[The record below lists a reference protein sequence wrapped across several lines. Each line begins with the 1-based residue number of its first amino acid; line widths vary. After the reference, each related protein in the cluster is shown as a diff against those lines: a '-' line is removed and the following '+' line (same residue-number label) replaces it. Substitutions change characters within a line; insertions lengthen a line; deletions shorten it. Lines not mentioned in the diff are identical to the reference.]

1 MNLIRDLRT
10 VEQFWVPTRVQ
21 LKPGQCRLSPS
32 LSVSL
37 SLGADRMDAN
47 GSNWHRTSVGAGALC
62 LGRGNELEMCRT
74 EVTQLPVGGPSTS
87 YEKCSVAIRS
97 AAPAGHE
104 LG

>member
-10 VEQFWVPTRVQ
+10 VEQFGVPTRVQ
-21 LKPGQCRLSPS
+21 LKPGQCRLS
-32 LSVSL
+32 L
-37 SLGADRMDAN
+37 SLCLFLAADRMDAN
-47 GSNWHRTSVGAGALC
+47 GSNWHRTSVGAGPLC

-97 AAPAGHE
+97 AAPAGHG